1 MPFPK
6 RFPFKRQD
14 TSAAVQQ
21 QTALEDSKGP
31 EPDIQSAP
39 SRADEVP
46 DKYVPDQEAQGGVQK
61 VEAITLSW
69 TRPELIIAYIS
80 YVQPRYHILG

>member
-14 TSAAVQQ
+14 TADAIQQ
-21 QTALEDSKGP
+21 PIAFDDSKR
-31 EPDIQSAP
+31 PDA
-39 SRADEVP
+39 EVEAAASVAEQEP
-46 DKYVPDQEAQGGVQK
+46 DKYVPDGSAQSGVKK

-69 TRPELIIAYIS
+69 TRAELIIAYIS
-80 YVQPRYHILG
+80 